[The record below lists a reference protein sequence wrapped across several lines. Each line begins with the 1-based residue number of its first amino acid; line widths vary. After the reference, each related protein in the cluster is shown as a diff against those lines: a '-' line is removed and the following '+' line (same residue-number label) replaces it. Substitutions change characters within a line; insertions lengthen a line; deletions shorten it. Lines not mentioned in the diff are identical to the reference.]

1 MFNWTKRAAPQKQ
14 FLVESYERF
23 VREFV
28 AECQR
33 QDRLPKRYEH
43 QARAFVFADGARE
56 MRFQLDNI
64 FATWLKHD
72 RNGRAEVIS
81 RFVRAVDEPNNTS
94 AISPERLPDE
104 LTPGVRSRV
113 QISNTLI
120 QSWIDGAPIDDSA
133 GTAWLPFVGDL
144 AACVMRN
151 KRHTMSQMTRAN
163 LAFANLPIDRA
174 IRQAVTNFRTSLPSP
189 IFEPIDQGVFGCRN
203 LEDHQSALLL
213 LEPGADYRLPPIEGA
228 PVALVPSRNLLLLT
242 GSEDVRGL
250 ARLLEIAQGAHQMS
264 NFCSAT
270 MLHWTG
276 HRWSEFHFRPGSAGA
291 RREREISLVQSASD
305 YGLQKQLLDQFHQ
318 KHGRDIFVANLM
330 FYRGNDVEAPVFSVT
345 ALASGT
351 TGTLL
356 PRADRLSFV
365 RQIVDPDTGLAQKDA
380 SDIAN
385 VAWSDA
391 MDIAGDL
398 FEPVPFLYP
407 PRLRALSFPDAHVWA
422 RLKRLNPSP
431 HP

>member
-14 FLVESYERF
+14 LIVEYYERF

-33 QDRLPKRYEH
+33 QGRLLKGYDR
-43 QARAFVFADGARE
+43 GARSLVFGDGSGE

-64 FATWLKHD
+64 FATWLKQD

-81 RFVRAVDEPNNTS
+81 RFARAGAEANKPA

-104 LTPGVRSRV
+104 LMPGVRSRV
-113 QISNTLI
+113 QICNALL

-144 AACVMRN
+144 AACVVRN
-151 KRHTMSQMTRAN
+151 KRHTMSQVTRAN
-163 LAFANLPIDRA
+163 LVFANLPIDRA
-174 IRQAVTNFRTSLPSP
+174 IRQAMENFRASAPSP
-189 IFEPIDQGVFGCRN
+189 IFDPVDPGVFGCRN

-213 LEPGADYRLPPIEGA
+213 LEPGEDYLLPPLQGA
-228 PVALVPSRNLLLLT
+228 PVALVPSRNLFFLT
-242 GSEDVRGL
+242 GSEDVRGM
-250 ARLLEIAQGAHQMS
+250 ARLLEIAQGAHQMP
-264 NFCSAT
+264 NFCSST
-270 MLHWTG
+270 MLQWTG

-291 RREREISLVQSASD
+291 RRRREISQVQSATD
-305 YGLQKQLLDQFHQ
+305 YGFQKQLLDQFHHKQ
-318 KHGRDIFVANLM
+318 GQDICVANLL
-330 FYRGNDVEAPVFSVT
+330 FYRGTDVEASVFSVT
-345 ALASGT
+345 GLASGA

-365 RQIVDPDTGLAQKDA
+365 SQTIDPNTGLAQKDA

-385 VAWSDA
+385 VAWSEA

-407 PRLRALSFPDAHVWA
+407 PRLRALGFPDADTWA
-422 RLKRLNPSP
+422 TLKALNSSP